1 MFVRG
6 RRFLLRAALF
16 AVLLFGLG
24 TAPRQAEAATKIKG
38 IDVSQWQGSVDW
50 TKVKKAG
57 VEFVMLGTGRYKNGS
72 STPDPK
78 FETNIKGAINA
89 GVDVG
94 VYYYSTV
101 TTVADARNA
110 ADYVLDLVDGYKIT
124 YPIAIDMEDSCYNS
138 MTTKKRTSIAIAFM
152 KVIKQAGYYPM
163 IYANT
168 YWTSSLLDMSR
179 LSSYDIW
186 VAAWQSSKPSV
197 SGLTMWQ
204 YSSTGK
210 VSGISTAV
218 DLDYSYRDYTKI
230 VTPRTRATS
239 RRSSS
244 SKGWNTDGKN
254 YWYVQSDGSIAKDCW
269 LTVSGEKYYVN
280 SKGYRL
286 TGWQKISKKTYYF
299 NSKGVLQTG
308 WLTLDGKTYYLKPSN
323 GVRRTGF
330 QTIDGKTYYFKKGSG
345 VMQKGLQTI
354 SGKKYYFNKKT
365 GVMKTGWKKINGE
378 YYYFRKKTG
387 AMKTGWLTVGGN
399 RYYMN
404 KKTGIRTTG
413 WLTKKGEKYYFGKKD
428 GIMVTGW
435 KKISKKWYYF
445 SPEGVMQKNTT
456 VGNYKLG
463 PDGVC
468 TNR

>member
-1 MFVRG
+1 MLANC
-6 RRFLLRAALF
+6 RRFLLRTALLAAVFL
-16 AVLLFGLG
+16 GLG
-24 TAPRQAEAATKIKG
+24 MAPQQAEAATKING
-38 IDVSQWQGSVDW
+38 IDVSQWQGTVDW

-57 VEFVMLGTGRYKNGS
+57 VDFVMLGTGRYKNGS

-78 FETNIKGAINA
+78 FKTNIKGAINA
-89 GVDVG
+89 GINVG

-101 TTVADARNA
+101 TTVEDARNA
-110 ADYVLDLVDGYKIT
+110 ADYVLDLVDGYKIS

-179 LSSYDIW
+179 LSSYDFW
-186 VAAWQSSKPSV
+186 VASWGSSKPSV
-197 SGLTMWQ
+197 STLTMWQ

-218 DLDYSYRDYTKI
+218 DLDYSYRDYTKVI
-230 VTPRTRATS
+230 TPRTKAKS
-239 RRSSS
+239 RRNAASP
-244 SKGWNTDGKN
+244 GWNTDGKH
-254 YWYVQSDGSIAKDCW
+254 YWYVNSDGSTAKSCW
-269 LTVSGEKYYVN
+269 LTVSGKKYYVD

-286 TGWQKISKKTYYF
+286 TGWQKINKKTYYF
-299 NSKGVLQTG
+299 SSKGVLKTG
-308 WLTLDGKTYYLKPSN
+308 WLTRKGNTYYLKPSN

-330 QTIDGKTYYFKKGSG
+330 QTIDGKTYYFKKGTG

-354 SGKKYYFNKKT
+354 NGKKYYFNKKT
-365 GVMKTGWKKINGE
+365 GVMKTGWKKIKGE
-378 YYYFRKKTG
+378 YYYFRKKDG
-387 AMKTGWLTVGGN
+387 AMKTGWLTVNGS

-404 KKTGIRTTG
+404 RKTGVRTTG
-413 WLTKKGEKYYFGKKD
+413 WLTRKGEKYYFGKKD
-428 GIMVTGW
+428 GVMATGW
-435 KKISKKWYYF
+435 KRIRKKWYYF
-445 SPEGVMQKNTT
+445 DSDGVMLKDTKI
-456 VGNYKLG
+456 GDYILG